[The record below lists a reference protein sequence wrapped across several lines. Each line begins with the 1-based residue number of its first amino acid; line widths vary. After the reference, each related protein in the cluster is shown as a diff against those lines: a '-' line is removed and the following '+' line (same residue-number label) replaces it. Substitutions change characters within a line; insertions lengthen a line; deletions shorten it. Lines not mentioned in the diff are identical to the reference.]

1 MLELRAPESLAKKCK
16 DGEEE
21 TISWTFLHGMR
32 ADPAKREILG
42 QRTRS
47 PYLQEM
53 CQETKGTTVRRD
65 RSQSHLPRVS
75 ISKPLAR
82 QPADVGEL
90 LPQQKRANSF
100 GGTGSNRDF

>member
-1 MLELRAPESLAKKCK
+1 
-16 DGEEE
+16 
-21 TISWTFLHGMR
+21 MR
-32 ADPAKREILG
+32 ADPAKREILR

-75 ISKPLAR
+75 ISKSLAR

-100 GGTGSNRDF
+100 GSTRKGPLSDGSECSD